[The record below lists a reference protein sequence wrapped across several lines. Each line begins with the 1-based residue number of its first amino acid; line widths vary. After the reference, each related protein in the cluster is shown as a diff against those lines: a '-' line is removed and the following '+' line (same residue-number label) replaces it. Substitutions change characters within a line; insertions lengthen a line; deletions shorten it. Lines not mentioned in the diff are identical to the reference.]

1 LSTRAMDMVSNG
13 TDFTLYIPSKKKVIE
28 GTNVVTNP
36 SPNVLENLR
45 PNVFLDALIVRDVG
59 ADEYVELS
67 DSSRLV
73 EPETKHRDA
82 ISEPDYDLTIS
93 KLRTGHMLARLR
105 VIHFSRVDL
114 EPYEQDVYD
123 DAGRVVTTVK
133 YSKYQKFGDLS
144 FPTDIVIDRPLD
156 HYSLKVTVQSLKPNR
171 QIDDD
176 QFEKDIP
183 AGVAVEKLK

>member
-1 LSTRAMDMVSNG
+1 
-13 TDFTLYIPSKKKVIE
+13 
-28 GTNVVTNP
+28 
-36 SPNVLENLR
+36 
-45 PNVFLDALIVRDVG
+45 
-59 ADEYVELS
+59 VEMS

-93 KLRTGHMLARLR
+93 KARTGRMLARLR

-114 EPYEQDVYD
+114 EPYQQDVYD

-133 YSKYQKFGDLS
+133 YSKYQKFGDMP
-144 FPTDIVIDRPLD
+144 FPTEIVIDRPLD
-156 HYSLKVTVQSLKPNR
+156 HYSLKVTVQSLKPNT

-176 QFEKDIP
+176 QFQKDIP
-183 AGVAVEKLK
+183 AGVVVEKLK